1 MKRMMLTSTQRLAA
15 ITAFIA
21 LVVVVVGLAVTR
33 LHGPGLVAL
42 LLGAIMS
49 SALAIGLMVL
59 VFHSN
64 RSGLDGVVNG
74 LATENDGDGHD

>member
-1 MKRMMLTSTQRLAA
+1 MKWMVLTSMRRLAA
-15 ITAFIA
+15 ITAVFA
-21 LVVVVVGLAVTR
+21 LVVVVIGLAVTR

-59 VFHSN
+59 VFHSD
-64 RSGLDGVVNG
+64 RSGHDAAVNG
-74 LATENDGDGHD
+74 LGKEDDGDGRD